1 MSRVPPPATTTTP
14 ELAPLLEHAER
25 AMGYLPN
32 DVLSLCHWPELLQT
46 LGGLVHTVLQTGEVD
61 PTLKRLIGIISS
73 RTPGC
78 TYCTAH
84 SSYGANQLGV
94 DAEKIA
100 AVFEFE
106 TSPLFTDAERAV
118 LRVAWHGALQP
129 NAVTDEDFE
138 ALKAHF
144 SDREIVE
151 IVAVV
156 AVALRTRPV
165 RGRRARA
172 RRWRLDAAA
181 RLLEPQRVHGL
192 EPDVAQA
199 EILPAVDERAVHV
212 YSMF

>member
-1 MSRVPPPATTTTP
+1 MSRVPPVAPSTILELTP
-14 ELAPLLEHAER
+14 VLEQAEH

-32 DVLSLCHWPELLQT
+32 DVLSLCHWPELLQS
-46 LGGLVHTVLQTGEVD
+46 LGGLVHTVLQTGEVH

-73 RTPGC
+73 RTQGC

-129 NAVTDEDFE
+129 NAVTDEDFA

-151 IVAVV
+151 IVAV
-156 AVALRTRPV
+156 LSLY
-165 RGRRARA
+165 GFLN
-172 RRWRLDAAA
+172 RWNGTLNTELEAPPAAFA
-181 RLLEPQRVHGL
+181 
-192 EPDVAQA
+192 AS
-199 EILPAVDERAVHV
+199 LPE
-212 YSMF
+212 

>member
-1 MSRVPPPATTTTP
+1 MSRVPPVAPSTIL
-14 ELAPLLEHAER
+14 ELAPLLEQAER

-32 DVLSLCHWPELLQT
+32 DVLSLCHWPELLQS
-46 LGGLVHTVLQTGEVD
+46 LGGLVHTVLQTGEVH

-73 RTPGC
+73 RTQGC

-151 IVAVV
+151 IVAV
-156 AVALRTRPV
+156 LSLY
-165 RGRRARA
+165 GFLN
-172 RRWRLDAAA
+172 RWNGTLNTE
-181 RLLEPQRVHGL
+181 LET
-192 EPDVAQA
+192 
-199 EILPAVDERAVHV
+199 LPAAFAASLPE
-212 YSMF
+212 

>member
-1 MSRVPPPATTTTP
+1 MSRIPPPATTTTP
-14 ELAPLLEHAER
+14 ELAPLLQHAER
-25 AMGYLPN
+25 TMGYLPN

-73 RTPGC
+73 RTQGC

-94 DAEKIA
+94 EAEKIA

-106 TSPLFTDAERAV
+106 TSPLFTDAEQAV

-129 NAVTDEDFE
+129 NAVTDEDME

-151 IVAVV
+151 IVAV
-156 AVALRTRPV
+156 LSLY
-165 RGRRARA
+165 GFLN
-172 RRWRLDAAA
+172 RWNGTLNTELEAPPAAFA
-181 RLLEPQRVHGL
+181 
-192 EPDVAQA
+192 A
-199 EILPAVDERAVHV
+199 
-212 YSMF
+212 SMPE

>member
-1 MSRVPPPATTTTP
+1 MSRVPPVAPSTIL
-14 ELAPLLEHAER
+14 ELAPLLAQAER

-32 DVLSLCHWPELLQT
+32 DVLSLCHWPELLQS
-46 LGGLVHTVLQTGEVD
+46 LGGLVHTVLQTGEVA

-73 RTPGC
+73 RTQGC

-84 SSYGANQLGV
+84 SSYGASQLGV

-129 NAVTDEDFE
+129 NAVTDEEIE

-151 IVAVV
+151 IVAV
-156 AVALRTRPV
+156 LSLY
-165 RGRRARA
+165 GFLN
-172 RRWRLDAAA
+172 RWNGTLNTELEAPPAAFA
-181 RLLEPQRVHGL
+181 
-192 EPDVAQA
+192 AS
-199 EILPAVDERAVHV
+199 LPE
-212 YSMF
+212 

>member
-1 MSRVPPPATTTTP
+1 MSRVPPVAPSTIL
-14 ELAPLLEHAER
+14 ELAPVLEQAER

-32 DVLSLCHWPELLQT
+32 DVLSLCHWPELLQS
-46 LGGLVHTVLQTGEVD
+46 LGGLVHTVLQTGEVH
-61 PTLKRLIGIISS
+61 PTLKRLIGVISS
-73 RTPGC
+73 RTQGC

-100 AVFEFE
+100 ALFEFE

-129 NAVTDEDFE
+129 NAVADEDFE

-151 IVAVV
+151 IVAV
-156 AVALRTRPV
+156 LSLY
-165 RGRRARA
+165 GFLN
-172 RRWRLDAAA
+172 RWNGTLNT
-181 RLLEPQRVHGL
+181 GL
-192 EPDVAQA
+192 EAPPAA
-199 EILPAVDERAVHV
+199 FAASLPE
-212 YSMF
+212 